1 MPAPHE
7 AGIKQPPATQVWNA
21 LVAVLFLALASTLCL
36 IVQWRYAIFRN
47 GVDLGIFTQV
57 VAGLGHGFSST
68 PEGRVSHLL
77 AHWSPIIAAAWPFV
91 RAFGPVGLEYLQ
103 AVLVAAVLFPIWGLA
118 RTRFRPPVAFALV
131 AIAALYPILW
141 ANGVG
146 DFHEMAFVPLLSATL
161 VYALDGRRWTMSV
174 LAALL
179 LSCTKEDQFVVLAA
193 NGLFFA
199 ATARDDAQAKRTG
212 LVIAGL
218 AIAMAFV
225 YFGVVRPALNPQV
238 PYESLRFFNW
248 TAIQGGGQDSVWA
261 ILLTRIKYVLIVLA
275 PVAFLPC
282 VSRYGLFLIPGF
294 VVILAAHQPVTIMPG
309 AHYSALLT
317 GYALAGFV
325 DGASRLAAQNLRL
338 VKRLV
343 AAAAVTS
350 IAVGIFA
357 SPMEYWYYLYRRP
370 NAHDALLEATLRQ
383 LPPGADVGAEDE
395 IFAHL
400 GLDPNASIN
409 FAGQQWFVYDRT
421 HYSTRWREIDELAVQ
436 RALAGRA
443 YVVTHDRDGI
453 VVLKRVVTSR
463 GASANTTAE
472 GRAAACTAFASADGC
487 PRAAAQEDSSGDWG
501 RARGCRASA

>member
-1 MPAPHE
+1 M
-7 AGIKQPPATQVWNA
+7 KQPPASQVWNA
-21 LVAVLFLALASTLCL
+21 LVAVLFLGLASTLCL

-68 PEGRVSHLL
+68 PEGGVSHLL
-77 AHWSPIIAAAWPFV
+77 AHWSPIIATAWPFV
-91 RAFGPVGLEYLQ
+91 RAFGPVGLEYFQ
-103 AVLVAAVLFPIWGLA
+103 AILVAAILFPIWGLA
-118 RTRFRPPVAFALV
+118 RARFSPPAAFAFV
-131 AIAALYPILW
+131 AVAALYPILW

-161 VYALDGRRWTMSV
+161 VYALDRRRWTMSI
-174 LAALL
+174 LTALL

-199 ATARDDAQAKRTG
+199 ATARDDAKAKRTG
-212 LVIAGL
+212 WVISGL
-218 AIAMAFV
+218 AIAMALV
-225 YFGVVRPALNPQV
+225 YFGVVRPALNPHV
-238 PYESLRFFNW
+238 PYESLRFFDW
-248 TAIQGGGQDSVWA
+248 TATQGGGQDLVWA
-261 ILLTRIKYVLIVLA
+261 ILLPRIKYVLMVLA
-275 PVAFLPC
+275 PLAFLPC
-282 VSRYGLFLIPGF
+282 IARYGLFLIPGF

-325 DGASRLAAQNLRL
+325 DGASRWAAQKPRL
-338 VKRLV
+338 VKGLV

-370 NAHDALLEATLRQ
+370 NAHDALLEESLRQ
-383 LPPGADVGAEDE
+383 LPPRAHVGVEDE

-421 HYSTRWREIDELAVQ
+421 HYSTRWREIDEPAVQ

-443 YVVTHDRDGI
+443 YVVTRDRDGI
-453 VVLKRVVTSR
+453 VVLKRVTAR
-463 GASANTTAE
+463 GASANA
-472 GRAAACTAFASADGC
+472 GAAARAAACTALVSAACC
-487 PRAAAQEDSSGDWG
+487 PRAVAQEDSSGDWG